1 MPSAVKWVNRRD
13 LEIITKE
20 ERSKKGKHG
29 VREAKIKK
37 YLIKDMVPSV
47 SWKEQFKET
56 ELGLLRENMLQNA
69 SRRDMI
75 L

>member
-1 MPSAVKWVNRRD
+1 MPSAVKWVNQKD

-47 SWKEQFKET
+47 NWKEP
-56 ELGLLRENMLQNA
+56 
-69 SRRDMI
+69 I
-75 L
+75 